1 MLKFLLSFLILAT
14 SIVMF
19 AQNIYIGIYVNDIDM
34 STNIKYNIK
43 GGVRIDSVLE
53 NSPASKAGLK
63 KDHIIWKIDNQ
74 LVTNEEEFQK
84 ALSKYKPNDKV
95 LFTVKNNHR
104 TQVHTVN
111 LQNRNTLLQDLYIY
125 NFIQNPWLFIGFD
138 VQKLDSQL
146 AAHFNQKNG
155 LLIVDV
161 RDHSLALTNG
171 FKVGDIITYV
181 NKVPVNKEEELS
193 RQLALGITKQPI
205 SVDVVRDNK
214 QMKINLNLTNNK
226 VLNFQDQLDAVYI
239 IGPDIFDNELYIY
252 SQTKIDHILK
262 QTDSEIEQEIQRLES
277 EIQGLKRKIKK
288 K

>member
-1 MLKFLLSFLILAT
+1 
-14 SIVMF
+14 
-19 AQNIYIGIYVNDIDM
+19 
-34 STNIKYNIK
+34 
-43 GGVRIDSVLE
+43 
-53 NSPASKAGLK
+53 
-63 KDHIIWKIDNQ
+63 
-74 LVTNEEEFQK
+74 
-84 ALSKYKPNDKV
+84 
-95 LFTVKNNHR
+95 
-104 TQVHTVN
+104 
-111 LQNRNTLLQDLYIY
+111 TLLQDLYIY

-155 LLIVDV
+155 LLIVDI

-205 SVDVVRDNK
+205 SVDIVRDNK

-252 SQTKIDHILK
+252 SQTKIDNILK
-262 QTDSEIEQEIQRLES
+262 QSDSEIEQEIQRLES

>member
-14 SIVMF
+14 SVVML
-19 AQNIYIGIYVNDIDM
+19 AQNIYIGIYVTDIDM

-155 LLIVDV
+155 LLIVDI

-205 SVDVVRDNK
+205 SVDIVRDNK

-252 SQTKIDHILK
+252 SQTKIDNILK
-262 QTDSEIEQEIQRLES
+262 QSDSEIEQEIQRLES

>member
-138 VQKLDSQL
+138 VQKLDGQL

-155 LLIVDV
+155 LLIVDI

-171 FKVGDIITYV
+171 FKVGDIITHV

-205 SVDVVRDNK
+205 YVEIVRDNK
-214 QMKINLNLTNNK
+214 QTKINLNLTNNK
-226 VLNFQDQLDAVYI
+226 VLNFQNQLDAVYI
-239 IGPDIFDNELYIY
+239 IGPDVFDNELYIY
-252 SQTKIDHILK
+252 SQTKIDNILK
-262 QTDSEIEQEIQRLES
+262 QSDSEIEQEIQN
-277 EIQGLKRKIKK
+277 
-288 K
+288 